1 MHIYIIGWL
10 LIGFFS
16 AVIIYFLRW
25 NGGEEFDFR
34 DVVIFTP
41 LVVLGLITTIILI
54 HDETDF
60 FKNKVIIKGRK
71 KND

>member
-1 MHIYIIGWL
+1 MQIYIIAWL

-16 AVIIYFLRW
+16 AVVIYFLRW
-25 NGGEEFDFR
+25 NDGEDIYTI
-34 DVVIFTP
+34 DAIIFTP
-41 LVVLGLITTIILI
+41 LVVSGLITTIILI

-60 FKNKVIIKGRK
+60 FKKKVIIKGK